1 LLAYPNLHP
10 ENDPPQKGSLSK
22 ESSFEPCNVSGEVLN
37 LEGSED
43 VTINVPDEYV
53 HLQRRIL
60 IATIFLSI
68 FAIGISAVFFDLLTT
83 SSVLVGAFFGLLY
96 LRLLARSIGKLGKS
110 TKQVSKIQ
118 LIVPVLLVLAASKL
132 PQLELLPALFGFLLY
147 KPSLIIQMLLE
158 S

>member
-1 LLAYPNLHP
+1 LKALKTSQSCP
-10 ENDPPQKGSLSK
+10 
-22 ESSFEPCNVSGEVLN
+22 
-37 LEGSED
+37 
-43 VTINVPDEYV
+43 
-53 HLQRRIL
+53 RRICASSEAH
-60 IATIFLSI
+60 IDSNNFLSI